1 MAPGLP
7 PPITTAAVRIA
18 VPASVVIYAL
28 CSAVL
33 LAMSRRRLAR
43 ARRDYHP
50 DEVAAR
56 ARVQVMTKLGLLVAV
71 TGAPPAWLMIT

>member
-7 PPITTAAVRIA
+7 PPITTAAVRIG

-28 CSAVL
+28 CSAG
-33 LAMSRRRLAR
+33 AARREPAPAR
-43 ARRDYHP
+43 QARRDYRP
-50 DEVAAR
+50 DEVAAW

-71 TGAPPAWLMIT
+71 TGAPPAWLMIM